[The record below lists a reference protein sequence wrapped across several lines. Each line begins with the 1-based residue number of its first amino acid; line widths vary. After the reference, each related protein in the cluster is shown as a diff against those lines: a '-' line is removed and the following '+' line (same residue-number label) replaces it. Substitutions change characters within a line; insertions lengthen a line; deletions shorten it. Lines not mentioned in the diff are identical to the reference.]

1 MVPWRAEP
9 IARRGACLR
18 MTTTHPERWGP
29 EHRLRSSRDF
39 RAVQSGG
46 TPFRG
51 QYCILLALACPAE
64 PTRFGFITSRRS
76 VGNAV
81 QRNRARRRL
90 REIVRRRFPR
100 MPRHGYGFVLIAHR
114 EVLTASHQEL
124 ATDIE
129 RLFARAGAL
138 SPIESPEH

>member
-1 MVPWRAEP
+1 
-9 IARRGACLR
+9 
-18 MTTTHPERWGP
+18 MTVAHPERLGR

-39 RAVQSGG
+39 REVQTRG
-46 TPFRG
+46 TAYRG
-51 QYCILLALACPAE
+51 KFCILLVLACPGL

-90 REIVRRRFPR
+90 REIARRRFPR
-100 MPRHGYGFVLIAHR
+100 MPRSGFSFVLIAHR
-114 EVLTASHQEL
+114 EVLTATHQEL
-124 ATDIE
+124 ATDVE

-138 SPIESPEH
+138 APIDSSEP

>member
-1 MVPWRAEP
+1 
-9 IARRGACLR
+9 
-18 MTTTHPERWGP
+18 MTTPHPERWGP
-29 EHRLRSSRDF
+29 GQRLRSSRDF

-51 QYCILLALACPAE
+51 EFCILLALARPAE
-64 PTRFGFITSRRS
+64 PTRVGFITSRRS

-100 MPRHGYGFVLIAHR
+100 MPRSGYGFVLIAHR
-114 EVLTASHQEL
+114 GVLTASHQAL
-124 ATDIE
+124 ATDVE
-129 RLFARAGAL
+129 RLLARAGAL
-138 SPIESPEH
+138 APIESAEH

>member
-1 MVPWRAEP
+1 
-9 IARRGACLR
+9 
-18 MTTTHPERWGP
+18 MTIMHSERWGP

-46 TPFRG
+46 TPYRG
-51 QYCILLALACPAE
+51 TYCILLVLACPAE

-100 MPRHGYGFVLIAHR
+100 MPRSGYGFVLIAHR
-114 EVLTASHQEL
+114 EVLVATHQEL
-124 ATDIE
+124 ATDVE

-138 SPIESPEH
+138 SPIEPVEH